1 MASST
6 LPSASPDERRWILLG
21 AAAIAAAGLGA
32 GIGFSAGWAVAVFA
46 ALLLFAGYA
55 LVLLRW
61 PERGLWLLAV
71 GLPYE
76 RLGTLPL
83 PGFTLKFGHVVAAF
97 IVISLAARAAITRTV
112 RFATDPLRIP
122 LLLLLFA
129 SVLSLVNAPDVV
141 RGAAL
146 IGQLLVGYLIYFCV
160 VNLLS
165 RRNAWPTLAALW
177 IGAAVVTVFGV
188 YQFVGD
194 YLGLPPDLTG
204 LVASY
209 SGAAAFGFARITGPS
224 LEPLY
229 FANYLLLPILT
240 AAAFLLGTRGKGRV
254 RLGAFLALAGTVFV
268 LTLARGAFLGLAAG
282 LLVLGLRYWRE
293 LFRPKVIVAG
303 LSVVIVAGAAV
314 VWLLLQS
321 AHGNESPLDAFTRQL
336 EVTGSDT
343 SSQQRIGTVEAAADL
358 VRDYPLTGVG
368 VGNFGHYY
376 QDPASTVSDNQ
387 VPQTVHNQPFET
399 LVETG
404 VIGLAALALVGF
416 VLLRRTIEAWRK
428 VRGAFLTAALV
439 GTAAAVL
446 AIFVQAQTFSAIYLM
461 HVWFAIGMLVAVQN
475 LILTPGRVAR
485 DTGKDA

>member
-1 MASST
+1 MASSVRENT
-6 LPSASPDERRWILLG
+6 PWV
-21 AAAIAAAGLGA
+21 GLGA
-32 GIGFSAGWAVAVFA
+32 VIVAAVGLGVGIGFSAGWAVAVFA
-46 ALLLFAGYA
+46 AALLFAAYVS
-55 LVLLRW
+55 LLLRW

-83 PGFTLKFGHVVAAF
+83 PGFTLKFGHVVAVF
-97 IVISLAARAAITRTV
+97 IVGSLAARAAITKTIRLAV
-112 RFATDPLRIP
+112 DPLRIP

-129 SVLSLVNAPDVV
+129 SVLSLVNAPDLV

-160 VNLLS
+160 INLLS
-165 RRNAWPTLAALW
+165 RRNVWPTLAALW
-177 IGAAVVTVFGV
+177 IGATVVTAFGV

-194 YLGLPPDLTG
+194 YLGLSPDVTG

-240 AAAFLLGTRGKGRV
+240 AAAFFLGTKGKGRI
-254 RLGAFLALAGTVFV
+254 RIAGFLALAGVVFV
-268 LTLARGAFLGLAAG
+268 LTLARGAFLGLVAG
-282 LLVLGLRYWRE
+282 LAVLGLRYWRE
-293 LFRPKVIVAG
+293 LFRPKVIITGISVIVVAG
-303 LSVVIVAGAAV
+303 VAV

-321 AHGNESPLDAFTRQL
+321 AHGDESPLDAFSRQL

-368 VGNFGHYY
+368 VGQFGNYY
-376 QDPASTVSDNQ
+376 QDPASTVSDSQ
-387 VPQTVHNQPFET
+387 VPQTVHNQLFET

-404 VIGLAALALVGF
+404 IIGLAALVLVGF
-416 VLLRRTIEAWRK
+416 VLLKRTIEAWQK

-439 GTAAAVL
+439 GTAAAVV
-446 AIFVQAQTFSAIYLM
+446 AIFVQAQTFSALYLM
-461 HVWFAIGMLVAVQN
+461 HVWFAMGMLVAVQN
-475 LILTPGRVAR
+475 LILVPRRAASDST
-485 DTGKDA
+485 KEQS

>member
-1 MASST
+1 MNS
-6 LPSASPDERRWILLG
+6 EKRWIALG
-21 AAAIAAAGLGA
+21 AAAVAAAGLGV
-32 GIGFSAGWAVAVFA
+32 GIGFSAGWATVAFGAALVFA
-46 ALLLFAGYA
+46 AYVLLL
-55 LVLLRW
+55 LRY
-61 PERGLWLLAV
+61 PQRGLWLLAV

-83 PGFTLKFGHVVAAF
+83 PGFTLKFGHVVAGF
-97 IVISLAARAAITRTV
+97 IVVSLAARAAITKAI
-112 RFATDPLRIP
+112 RFAADPLRIP

-129 SVLSLVNAPDVV
+129 SVLSLINAPDLV
-141 RGAAL
+141 RGASL
-146 IGQLLVGYLIYFCV
+146 VGQLLVGYLIYFCV

-165 RRNAWPTLAALW
+165 RRNVWPTLAALW
-177 IGAAVVTVFGV
+177 IGAAVVAAFGL

-194 YLGLPPDLTG
+194 YLGLPPSVTG
-204 LVASY
+204 LVSSY
-209 SGAAAFGFARITGPS
+209 SGAAAFGFARIIGPS

-254 RLGAFLALAGTVFV
+254 RLAAFLVLAGTVLV

-282 LLVLGLRYWRE
+282 LFVLSLRYWRE
-293 LFRPKVIVAG
+293 LFRPKVIATGATVVLVAG
-303 LSVVIVAGAAV
+303 VAV

-321 AHGNESPLDAFTRQL
+321 AHGSESPLDAFSRQL
-336 EVTGSDT
+336 EVTGQDN
-343 SSQQRIGTVEAAADL
+343 SSRQRIGTVQAAAEL
-358 VRDYPLTGVG
+358 VKQHPLVGVG

-376 QDPASTVSDNQ
+376 QDPAATVSEDQ

-404 VIGLAALALVGF
+404 VIGLAALALVGL
-416 VLLRRTIEAWRK
+416 VLLKRTIEAWRK

-439 GTAAAVL
+439 GAAAAVL

-461 HVWFAIGMLVAVQN
+461 HVWFAIGLLVAVQN
-475 LILTPGRVAR
+475 LILVPREA
-485 DTGKDA
+485 AE